1 MATQNDTGNDV
12 INQLAELNRV
22 YAELIGFIEVHE
34 TASQAV
40 NRLLVELASY
50 QIRERYEELPEPY
63 KGVPSD
69 IPLDPSPEDWP
80 MPVRWPTITPT
91 PPYTLSTQCPVCG
104 IGADGAMGYVCTRV
118 DCPSGFAVSSSTVKY
133 DPSVPMTF
141 TLGPLEQTLP
151 FGDQQLTWRDPAP
164 NAAVPSFSNTIPW
177 TLKG

>member
-1 MATQNDTGNDV
+1 MATQNDTSNDV

-22 YAELIGFIEVHE
+22 YAELIGFIEIHE

-80 MPVRWPTITPT
+80 LPVRWPTITPT

-104 IGADGAMGYVCTRV
+104 IGSDGAMGYVCTRV
-118 DCPSGFAVSSSTVKY
+118 DCPSGFAVSSSVKY

-141 TLGPLEQTLP
+141 TLDDSALVNYSMIGNT
-151 FGDQQLTWRDPAP
+151 AP
-164 NAAVPSFSNTIPW
+164 IGNTIQW